1 MIGRRDFITLL
12 GGAAGAWP
20 LAARAQQ
27 RERTRR
33 IGVLMTIAAD
43 DPEAPTR
50 VTAFAQGLAELGWT
64 AGRNLQIDYRWGGG
78 DPVRYHR
85 YAAELVALAPD
96 VILGVGGTI
105 VAALQQATRTVPI
118 VFVSVVDPVG
128 AGLVASL
135 ARPGG
140 TTTGF
145 MNNEYGTSGKWVELL
160 KEIAPQV
167 TRTAVMRDPAIAT
180 AIGQF
185 AVIQSAA
192 SSVGLE
198 VTALI
203 VRDAGEI
210 ERAVTQFGRR
220 PNGSLI
226 VTASALGTVHRD
238 LIIRLA
244 AQYRLPAVYPYRFF
258 VTDGGLMAYG
268 PDTIDQYRQAA
279 GYVDRILKGEKPAD
293 LPVLQPTKFELVI
306 NLRTAKALGL
316 EIPPTLLAVA
326 DEVIE

>member
-1 MIGRRDFITLL
+1 
-12 GGAAGAWP
+12 
-20 LAARAQQ
+20 
-27 RERTRR
+27 
-33 IGVLMTIAAD
+33 
-43 DPEAPTR
+43 
-50 VTAFAQGLAELGWT
+50 
-64 AGRNLQIDYRWGGG
+64 
-78 DPVRYHR
+78 
-85 YAAELVALAPD
+85 
-96 VILGVGGTI
+96 
-105 VAALQQATRTVPI
+105 
-118 VFVSVVDPVG
+118 
-128 AGLVASL
+128 
-135 ARPGG
+135 
-140 TTTGF
+140 
-145 MNNEYGTSGKWVELL
+145 
-160 KEIAPQV
+160 
-167 TRTAVMRDPAIAT
+167 MRDPAIAT

-244 AQYRLPAVYPYRFF
+244 AQYQLPAVYPYRFF

-279 GYVDRILKGEKPAD
+279 GYVLSLIHISE
-293 LPVLQPTKFELVI
+293 PT
-306 NLRTAKALGL
+306 R
-316 EIPPTLLAVA
+316 PY
-326 DEVIE
+326 

>member
-12 GGAAGAWP
+12 GGTAAWP
-20 LAARAQQ
+20 IAARAQQ

-160 KEIAPQV
+160 
-167 TRTAVMRDPAIAT
+167 MRHT
-180 AIGQF
+180 
-185 AVIQSAA
+185 
-192 SSVGLE
+192 
-198 VTALI
+198 
-203 VRDAGEI
+203 
-210 ERAVTQFGRR
+210 
-220 PNGSLI
+220 
-226 VTASALGTVHRD
+226 
-238 LIIRLA
+238 
-244 AQYRLPAVYPYRFF
+244 
-258 VTDGGLMAYG
+258 
-268 PDTIDQYRQAA
+268 
-279 GYVDRILKGEKPAD
+279 
-293 LPVLQPTKFELVI
+293 
-306 NLRTAKALGL
+306 
-316 EIPPTLLAVA
+316 
-326 DEVIE
+326 